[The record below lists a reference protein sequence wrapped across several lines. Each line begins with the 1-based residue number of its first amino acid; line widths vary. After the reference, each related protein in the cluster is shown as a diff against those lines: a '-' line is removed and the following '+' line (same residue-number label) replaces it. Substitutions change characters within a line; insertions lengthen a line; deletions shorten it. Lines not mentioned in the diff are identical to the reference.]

1 MSRIWSRLDG
11 RLPQE
16 QRRQLLLSHQFD
28 TDMRESGEDEQYGAQ
43 DSGKSLQCSTLVMP
57 SATALLVSSD
67 VRISYSQGKTSVV
80 VALSGPATSKHE
92 ATYEKAEVVVRL
104 QSHVG
109 VLALQPLF
117 AVGSAPEKRRFFEA
131 RHQELHETYASVL
144 LPLVQA
150 STEAVLCLEQ
160 FPRCVIV
167 IDVVVE
173 EQDGGL
179 FSTVL
184 NGIMCAILEAGLPC
198 RTTFAA
204 ITVAALTA
212 DVVRPSVDNDH
223 SRLDARKLNDP
234 ESVIEHLKR
243 KRENEK
249 ASPMTKMR
257 RLSNEC
263 CTSTSTSGGAEDLN
277 LSTECECND
286 SCAGVASSSSLCYF
300 VDPSSVEENLS
311 GCPKT
316 LSENLSHLSLLAN
329 GKDDGNKNA
338 SDVSQT
344 AAIFQTE
351 RGQLL
356 KMQLECQTV
365 AVGTFVMS
373 YRPSSGTTVR
383 YPTIA
388 SHVQSGPGMSRASSQ
403 DSLKTEEWLHMEE
416 ISNVS
421 AARIFD
427 FYRKLNDPLE

>member
-1 MSRIWSRLDG
+1 MSRSWSRLDG
-11 RLPQE
+11 RLPLE

-28 TDMRESGEDEQYGAQ
+28 TDMRESREDEQCGAQ
-43 DSGKSLQCSTLVMP
+43 DSRKSLQCSTLVMP

-67 VRISYSQGKTSVV
+67 VRINYSQGKTSVV
-80 VALSGPATSKHE
+80 VALSGPATAKHE
-92 ATYEKAEVVVRL
+92 STYEKAEVVVRL
-104 QSHVG
+104 QSRVG

-131 RHQELHETYASVL
+131 RHQQLHETYASVL

-173 EQDGGL
+173 EEDGGL

-184 NGIMCAILEAGLPC
+184 NGVMCAILEAGLPC
-198 RTTFAA
+198 RTSFAA
-204 ITVAALTA
+204 ITVAVLTA
-212 DVVRPSVDNDH
+212 DVVKTSVGNDH
-223 SRLDARKLNDP
+223 NELIARKSNDP
-234 ESVIEHLKR
+234 DSAIEYLKR
-243 KRENEK
+243 KRENETV
-249 ASPMTKMR
+249 SPTTKMR

-263 CTSTSTSGGAEDLN
+263 CTSASTSGGAEDHN
-277 LSTECECND
+277 TSTECESNAC
-286 SCAGVASSSSLCYF
+286 CAGTASSSSLCYF

-316 LSENLSHLSLLAN
+316 LSENLSHLSLSGN
-329 GKDDGNKNA
+329 GKDDGNKNT
-338 SDVSQT
+338 SEVSQT
-344 AAIFQTE
+344 GVIVQTE

-356 KMQLECQTV
+356 KMQQECQTV

-373 YRPSSGTTVR
+373 YRPGSGSAAR

-403 DSLKTEEWLHMEE
+403 DSLKTEEWLHMEN
-416 ISNVS
+416 IANVS

-427 FYRKLNDPLE
+427 FYRKLNDPLD